1 MNAEAE
7 YNAWKLLCVS
17 GGQETKLLVPPEPY
31 EWSAD
36 GEHDSEILMMPL
48 TYMEEIRRRFTA
60 FFHAEQ

>member
-7 YNAWKLLCVS
+7 YNAWKLLCME
-17 GGQETKLLVPPEPY
+17 GGQEGKLLLPPEPY

-48 TYMEEIRRRFTA
+48 SLMEEIRRRRSYIIL
-60 FFHAEQ
+60 